1 MITNEAIFGL
11 GAAIAIGVATIGPAL
26 GQGIAAGKAFEAIS
40 RQPEATGSI
49 RTLLILALAFME
61 ALCIFGL
68 LIAFMLFGKIS

>member
-1 MITNEAIFGL
+1 MTNEAFFAL
-11 GAAIAIGVATIGPAL
+11 GAAIAIGVATLGPAI
-26 GQGIAAGKAFEAIS
+26 GQGLASGRAFEAIA
-40 RQPEATGSI
+40 RQPEATGDI

>member
-1 MITNEAIFGL
+1 VTNDAFFAI
-11 GAAIAIGVATIGPAL
+11 GAAIAIGFATLGPGI
-26 GQGIAAGKAFEAIS
+26 GQGLAAGRAFEAIA
-40 RQPEATGSI
+40 RQPEATGDI

>member
-1 MITNEAIFGL
+1 MTNDAFFAI
-11 GAAIAIGVATIGPAL
+11 GAAIAIGFATLGPGI
-26 GQGIAAGKAFEAIS
+26 GQGLAAGRAFEAIA
-40 RQPEATGSI
+40 RQPEATGDI